1 MARKSSKKFDVF
13 CDMVYRNLIFTGGL
27 GKCVNNKIRKAA
39 GIKLLTDVENYK
51 DQIFSELPK
60 VKLMVNAWDFR
71 LKLRIKKIG
80 IIQR

>member
-1 MARKSSKKFDVF
+1 
-13 CDMVYRNLIFTGGL
+13 MVYRKLIFTGSL

-60 VKLMVNAWDFR
+60 VKLMVNSWDFSIEIEN
-71 LKLRIKKIG
+71 KKFDIIKK
-80 IIQR
+80 

>member
-13 CDMVYRNLIFTGGL
+13 CNMVCRKLIFTGGL

-39 GIKLLTDVENYK
+39 GIKLITDVENYK

-60 VKLMVNAWDFR
+60 VKLMVNSWDFSIVI
-71 LKLRIKKIG
+71 KNKKFDIIKK
-80 IIQR
+80 

>member
-13 CDMVYRNLIFTGGL
+13 CDMVYRKLIFTGGL

-60 VKLMVNAWDFR
+60 VKLMVNSWDFS
-71 LKLRIKKIG
+71 IKIKNKKFDINKK
-80 IIQR
+80 